1 MSSGHKDADIFLQ
14 EMQGV
19 KPLQVEKKVALKRD
33 QGSDLAV
40 QARRSAATSE
50 SHTDNNHLASD
61 YGELLD
67 PFYPLSFKRS
77 GVQHGVFKKL
87 KQGRYK
93 QEARLDLHSMTVD
106 RARIEVFNFV
116 VESHQY
122 DLRSLII
129 IPGKGSHSKANEAL
143 LKSYVNRWLPE
154 LDEVQA
160 FCSAQPQ
167 HGGLGAV
174 YVLLAKSERKKQQ
187 NRDRISRGRTLGG

>member
-1 MSSGHKDADIFLQ
+1 MASKTQADELFLQ
-14 EMQGV
+14 EMAGV
-19 KPLQVEKKVALKRD
+19 KPLQAAKKVVLKKGGRSDAAL
-33 QGSDLAV
+33 
-40 QARRSAATSE
+40 QARREAATQE
-50 SHTDNNHLASD
+50 MIKDTNHLASD
-61 YGELLD
+61 YVELLD
-67 PFYPLSFKRS
+67 PFYPLEFKRS

-93 QEARLDLHSMTVD
+93 QEARLDLHRMTVD
-106 RARIEVFNFV
+106 VARQEVFSFIK
-116 VESHQY
+116 ESFSY

-129 IPGKGSHSKANEAL
+129 IPGKGSHGQADSAL

-187 NRDRISRGRTLGG
+187 NRDQISRGRTMGG